1 MTDLQ
6 FNVITKKIDANEENR
21 YREAM
26 DVFERLTKRLVNIQC
41 RLDRIERELKCK
53 KS

>member
-6 FNVITKKIDANEENR
+6 FNVITKKIDANEEFR
-21 YREAM
+21 RCEAL
-26 DVFERLTKRLVNIQC
+26 DVFERLTKRLANIQS
-41 RLDRIERELKCK
+41 RLAIIERELKCK